1 MGHRRRRLC
10 PRRRVFRWK
19 LRGGRRRLAGHSR
32 RPSYSRLPAAAGYD
46 LAGTFIPTRSSGQ
59 KCSVPLRGW
68 ATLRLFQAGLIA
80 ASLQL
85 VIVVAITPIVILF
98 EQYRDNNFGAHNPDP
113 SFSVVS
119 LLQLTYLA
127 CAAGVAMT
135 KHRYVILTR
144 TRIRHASRL
153 MSASEPDRTADTIAI
168 FLAIMSIEC
177 AVYVLPPLFVFL
189 VSFVWF

>member
-1 MGHRRRRLC
+1 M
-10 PRRRVFRWK
+10 
-19 LRGGRRRLAGHSR
+19 
-32 RPSYSRLPAAAGYD
+32 
-46 LAGTFIPTRSSGQ
+46 
-59 KCSVPLRGW
+59 RGW

-80 ASLQL
+80 ASPQL
-85 VIVVAITPIVILF
+85 VIVVAITPLVILF

-153 MSASEPDRTADTIAI
+153 MSASEPDRTAGTIAI

-177 AVYVLPPLFVFL
+177 AVYVLPPPPVFL
-189 VSFVWF
+189 ASIDWRIGPHAAAGPVLWSAFMSVCAASFGSNVHAAADATQE